1 MRLCVVPSEIWVLLQ
16 NGRLQRTSCVHQVL
30 LQTRQT
36 FHKNLQN
43 ITTFSQKRNNKLNSN
58 IGLVFQVQR
67 KSKIVNVAEYSEYPS
82 IIKVD
87 KNVVWIKELHENRSP
102 SMTWLMRWKFNSDYA
117 TEFWHKISM
126 QETVQNVCLVCRSKG
141 KALSCLHLQG
151 YSETNNFQGRFFY
164 FSKIQ
169 AANEGRNIMTPS
181 WFKSSVQKTLQILYQ
196 TELFNWGSME

>member
-1 MRLCVVPSEIWVLLQ
+1 
-16 NGRLQRTSCVHQVL
+16 VHQVL

-87 KNVVWIKELHENRSP
+87 KNVV
-102 SMTWLMRWKFNSDYA
+102 
-117 TEFWHKISM
+117 
-126 QETVQNVCLVCRSKG
+126 
-141 KALSCLHLQG
+141 
-151 YSETNNFQGRFFY
+151 
-164 FSKIQ
+164 
-169 AANEGRNIMTPS
+169 
-181 WFKSSVQKTLQILYQ
+181 
-196 TELFNWGSME
+196 